1 MRKLYI
7 IVFLASLFFITDSAY
22 SQLKL
27 NVKVSASNLFRYGNG
42 NEITVTSKNNKEYF
56 EELGDVRLF
65 VNDFLFG
72 IRYEYD
78 DPIEFGTGTKGISR
92 RFVEFKK
99 DDFTV
104 RAGNFYE
111 IFEKGLSLYAFENR
125 GLGYNTQLDG
135 FKVNYK
141 YSWKNVK
148 LNATL
153 LGGGLNYDDY
163 VNPGRVEKYSI
174 RAGNFNLSPFKF
186 ITIGGSYLYTK
197 GDVPSGANVF
207 NIKAEIYEA
216 SLGFQYKFLNLFASY
231 SNKQT
236 ITAINPENPRWIAPR
251 GDGGYGSIS
260 FAKGGLGATLEYKN
274 YRFNVVTPD
283 EAQNNTSPVKALPF
297 QMPPSGIR
305 EHTSM
310 LLSRYP
316 HQVNFNDEVGFQ
328 VDAFYSPKED
338 LTFNLNASLSSK
350 HYEYVDIDTTVKTR
364 YQRIERN
371 TDFLPST
378 KDPFFPYWEVY
389 LEAEYYFKKNMKV
402 KVAVDRQSS
411 VVLYSY
417 ITGGSDKIRTFTIPI
432 EIKYDFMKIYSV
444 KLIAESQWVF
454 NSARTFT
461 PEEDNRKF
469 FNEYISLSIS
479 KSPDIIISGSMELST
494 DREDPSRIKELGEEQ
509 PKWVA
514 WGIGEITYKFT
525 SANSVTLSYGSER
538 GGLKCTSGI
547 CRYVNPFE
555 GFRLTVINNFN

>member
-1 MRKLYI
+1 MRKIYV
-7 IVFLASLFFITDSAY
+7 IVLLTSLFVIADSAY
-22 SQLKL
+22 TQLKL

-42 NEITVTSKNNKEYF
+42 KEITVTSKNNKEYF

-92 RFVEFKK
+92 RFVEFRK

-104 RAGNFYE
+104 RAGNFYD
-111 IFEKGLSLYAFENR
+111 IFEKGLTLYAFENR

-135 FKVNYK
+135 IKVNYK
-141 YSWKNVK
+141 FSWKNLK

-163 VNPGRVEKYSI
+163 LNPGRVEKYSI
-174 RAGNFNLSPFKF
+174 RAGNLNFSPFKF

-216 SLGFQYKFLNLFASY
+216 NLGLQYKFLSLFASY
-231 SNKQT
+231 ANKQT
-236 ITAINPENPRWIAPR
+236 ITAINPENPRWIAPK

-260 FAKGGLGATLEYKN
+260 FAKEGLGATLEYKN

-297 QMPPSGIR
+297 QIPPSCIR
-305 EHTSM
+305 EHTST

-328 VDAFYSPKED
+328 LDAFYSPIED

-350 HYEYVDIDTTVKTR
+350 HYDYVDVDTTVKTR
-364 YQRIERN
+364 YQRVERN
-371 TDFLPST
+371 TDFLPSP
-378 KDPFFPYWEVY
+378 KDPFSPYWEVY
-389 LEAEYYFKKNMKV
+389 LEAEYYFKKNMKF
-402 KVAVDRQSS
+402 KAAVARQSS
-411 VVLYSY
+411 VLYST
-417 ITGGSDKIRTFTIPI
+417 INPGSSDKVRTFTIPV
-432 EIKYDFMKIYSV
+432 EVKYDFMKIYSV
-444 KLIAESQWVF
+444 KLSAEQQWVF
-454 NSARTFT
+454 NSARTYT
-461 PEEDNRKF
+461 PEEDSRKF
-469 FNEYISLSIS
+469 FNEYLSLSIS
-479 KSPDIIISGSMELST
+479 RSPNLIINWSVELSN
-494 DREDPSRIKELGEEQ
+494 DKEDASRDNPEGRIVM
-509 PKWVA
+509 WA
-514 WGIGEITYKFT
+514 IGEITYKFT
-525 SANSVTLSYGSER
+525 PANSVTLSYGSER